1 MVSIKLKD
9 LEVSNLT
16 FEEVKIKNGILRL
29 PRIDDKDIPQI
40 IIPRIYL
47 NTHGVPK
54 LGKYFKTDKDRMF
67 LQLPLEGDVLKQFEL
82 IDYCL
87 STNEMKQKLFKEPGN
102 SYEYSPIVKQGTRGP
117 YMKVKLECEYETGN
131 IETIVWQSQKLSDG
145 TIQTNDSPLEI
156 DDLDDFA
163 SAFPMGSSVV
173 CAVRFVKLWCVDKK
187 YGLTMK
193 LVKANVLAPEKIVI
207 DCSDLDFDF

>member
-9 LEVSNLT
+9 LEVSNIT
-16 FEEVKIKNGILRL
+16 FEEINMKSGILRL
-29 PRIDDKDIPQI
+29 PRIDDKEIPQI
-40 IIPRIYL
+40 IIPRTYL
-47 NTHGVPK
+47 ITRGVPK

-67 LQLPLEGDVLKQFEL
+67 LQLPLEGDVLQRFEL
-82 IDYCL
+82 IDFCL

-102 SYEYSPIVKQGTRGP
+102 TYEYSPIVKQGLRGP
-117 YMKVKLECEYETGN
+117 YMKVKLECDYETGD
-131 IETIVWQSQKLSDG
+131 IETVVWQSQKLSDG
-145 TIQTNDSPLEI
+145 TTQKDESPLEF
-156 DDLDDFA
+156 DNLDDFA

-193 LVKANVLAPEKIVI
+193 LVKANVLAPEKIII
-207 DCSDLDFDF
+207 DCSGLDLDF